1 MQDGELHGDR
11 MLKSPIGK
19 YNLLPKSNFID
30 VAINDGDEIT
40 GLAYYKDKILQF
52 KKQKVFVIN
61 VSGDYEFLED
71 TFENVGVELQTCIT
85 TTPHGICWV
94 NKKGCYLYNG
104 KKIVNLIDGLI
115 QPTSAYA
122 QITGNYWVSSDSGK
136 TPSVSYIQQNDSILV
151 KFDIASFDELAK
163 AGGISYHFPT
173 ESWSFHSRAFSGNTS
188 TNPCPDITN
197 MITDVNGDILYY
209 IKDDSIKK
217 WTTTPLGTGA
227 AKSFYWTSKDFTFGD
242 IAARK
247 KIYKVYITYKTDDGE
262 DSGVAVKAAVNGS
275 MINGNF
281 PVTFNAST
289 SVFAGTSTAC
299 YGSSTLNETD
309 GIWKTAELKFSTPS
323 EVNNIYSLQL
333 QIGTGGNVHTSFEVN
348 DISIVYRTKNIK

>member
-1 MQDGELHGDR
+1 
-11 MLKSPIGK
+11 
-19 YNLLPKSNFID
+19 
-30 VAINDGDEIT
+30 
-40 GLAYYKDKILQF
+40 
-52 KKQKVFVIN
+52 
-61 VSGDYEFLED
+61 
-71 TFENVGVELQTCIT
+71 
-85 TTPHGICWV
+85 
-94 NKKGCYLYNG
+94 
-104 KKIVNLIDGLI
+104 
-115 QPTSAYA
+115 
-122 QITGNYWVSSDSGK
+122 
-136 TPSVSYIQQNDSILV
+136 
-151 KFDIASFDELAK
+151 
-163 AGGISYHFPT
+163 
-173 ESWSFHSRAFSGNTS
+173 
-188 TNPCPDITN
+188 